1 MLNTSRKLLR
11 KTPKALIRLILTSS
25 SRQTIPPNSLTSRKY
40 RLPMNRKRKKNNNN
54 NNKKKISETIAPQW
68 LEPSQKVKWSWMLYL
83 RPDYTSPRF
92 FFDAH
97 L

>member
-25 SRQTIPPNSLTSRKY
+25 SRETIPPNSLTSRKY

-54 NNKKKISETIAPQW
+54 NNNKKISETIAPQW
-68 LEPSQKVKWSWMLYL
+68 LEPSQKV
-83 RPDYTSPRF
+83 
-92 FFDAH
+92 
-97 L
+97 